1 MGQQAEENTL
11 SLNMRFW
18 LGNLRETD

>member
-1 MGQQAEENTL
+1 MGQQEEENTL